1 MAAIDEAM
9 EYLRKNIPLG
19 GSTGARLY
27 DTPQGKFVG
36 KRGAH
41 PAHIQNEYDFNRF
54 MNAIGVPVPDARM
67 EDGMMLTAYEGD
79 ERLGFDV
86 SDKDLS
92 QLSRD
97 FVPHAVAANWDMIGM
112 DADNAVRRPDGT
124 LSYVDLGGA
133 GPFRAMGAPK
143 GQAFGSKVGEIDTMR
158 QKNPYFLNIP
168 DKELGQSFDFHGGA
182 DAMTDALEHIRNN
195 RTRDILQQRI
205 QDVSRRVA

>member
-9 EYLRKNIPLG
+9 KYLRKNIPLG
-19 GSTGARLY
+19 GSTGAKLY

-54 MNAIGVPVPDARM
+54 MNALGVPVPDARM
-67 EDGMMLTAYEGD
+67 EDGTMFTEYEGD
-79 ERLGFDV
+79 QPLGYDV
-86 SDKDLS
+86 SEVDLT

-133 GPFRAMGAPK
+133 GPYRAMGAPK

-158 QKNPYFLNIP
+158 EKNPYFLTMPEYRI
-168 DKELGQSFDFHGGA
+168 GQSYDHYGGS
-182 DAMTDALEHIRNN
+182 DAMTDALEHIRNKQ
-195 RTRDILQQRI
+195 TRDILQQRI
-205 QDVSRRVA
+205 EDIARRVS

>member
-9 EYLRKNIPLG
+9 NYLRKNIPLG
-19 GSTGARLY
+19 GSTGAKLY

-41 PAHIQNEYDFNRF
+41 PAHIQNEFDFNRY
-54 MNAIGVPVPDARM
+54 MNALGVPVPDARM
-67 EDGMMLTAYEGD
+67 EDGTMFTEYEGD
-79 ERLGFDV
+79 QPLGYDV
-86 SDKDLS
+86 SEGDLT

-133 GPFRAMGAPK
+133 GPYRAMGAPK

-158 QKNPYFLNIP
+158 EKNPYFLTMP
-168 DKELGQSFDFHGGA
+168 EYRVGQSYDHYGGSE
-182 DAMTDALEHIRNN
+182 AMTDALEHIRNKQ
-195 RTRDILQQRI
+195 TRDILQQRI
-205 QDVSRRVA
+205 EDIARRVS

>member
-9 EYLRKNIPLG
+9 KYLRKNIPLG
-19 GSTGARLY
+19 GSTGAKLY

-54 MNAIGVPVPDARM
+54 MNALGVPVPDARM
-67 EDGMMLTAYEGD
+67 EGGTMFTEYEGD
-79 ERLGFDV
+79 QPLGYDV
-86 SDKDLS
+86 SEGDLT

-133 GPFRAMGAPK
+133 GPYRAMGAPK

-158 QKNPYFLNIP
+158 EKNPYFLTMPEYRI
-168 DKELGQSFDFHGGA
+168 GQSYDHYGGS
-182 DAMTDALEHIRNN
+182 DAMTDALEHIRNKQ
-195 RTRDILQQRI
+195 TRDILQQRI
-205 QDVSRRVA
+205 EDIARRVS

>member
-9 EYLRKNIPLG
+9 KYLRKNIPLG
-19 GSTGARLY
+19 GSTGAKLY

-36 KRGAH
+36 KRGGH

-54 MNAIGVPVPDARM
+54 MNALGVPVPDARM
-67 EDGMMLTAYEGD
+67 EDGTMFTEYEGD
-79 ERLGFDV
+79 QPLGYDV
-86 SDKDLS
+86 SEGDLT

-133 GPFRAMGAPK
+133 GPYRAMGAPK

-158 QKNPYFLNIP
+158 EKNPYFLTMPEYRI
-168 DKELGQSFDFHGGA
+168 GQSYDHYGGS
-182 DAMTDALEHIRNN
+182 DAMTDALEHIRNKQ
-195 RTRDILQQRI
+195 TRDILQQRI
-205 QDVSRRVA
+205 EDIARRVS

>member
-9 EYLRKNIPLG
+9 KYLRKNIPLG
-19 GSTGARLY
+19 GSTGAKLY

-54 MNAIGVPVPDARM
+54 MNALGVPVPDARM
-67 EDGMMLTAYEGD
+67 EDGTMFTEYEGD
-79 ERLGFDV
+79 QPLGYDV
-86 SDKDLS
+86 SEGDLT

-133 GPFRAMGAPK
+133 GPYRAMGAPK

-158 QKNPYFLNIP
+158 EKNPYFLTMP
-168 DKELGQSFDFHGGA
+168 EYRVGQSYDHYGGS
-182 DAMTDALEHIRNN
+182 DAMTDALEHIRNKQ
-195 RTRDILQQRI
+195 TRDILQQRI
-205 QDVSRRVA
+205 EDIARRVS